1 MGALVLGVTY
11 NDTAPDA
18 RAFVK
23 KYGVTFPVLRD
34 VDEAFSR
41 RLKVAGIPE
50 TFVLDR
56 RGTIAASRRAPVDRA
71 WLRAAIRKAE
81 RA

>member
-1 MGALVLGVTY
+1 VTY

-18 RAFVK
+18 RSFLK

-34 VDEAFSR
+34 VDEAFAHH
-41 RLKVAGIPE
+41 LKVTGIPE

-56 RGTIAASRRAPVDRA
+56 RGTIAASRRAPVDER
-71 WLRAAIRKAE
+71 WLRTAVAKAE